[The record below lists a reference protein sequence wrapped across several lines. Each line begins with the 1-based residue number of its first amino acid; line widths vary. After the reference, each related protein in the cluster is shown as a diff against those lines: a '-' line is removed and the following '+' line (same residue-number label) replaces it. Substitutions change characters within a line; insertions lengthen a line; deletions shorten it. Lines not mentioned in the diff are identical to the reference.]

1 MGASKVD
8 SILPTKIPH
17 QTQQFRQLGSK
28 LVPAVLSRD
37 LFRLTQQLHKIE
49 RSADKPKEQASLWQK
64 WSAAV
69 TKSQDVVEKRA
80 SSFPEISFPDLR

>member
-17 QTQQFRQLGSK
+17 QTQKFRQLASK

-37 LFRLTQQLHKIE
+37 LYRLTQQLQKIE
-49 RSADKPKEQASLWQK
+49 RIVDEHLGQNKP
-64 WSAAV
+64 
-69 TKSQDVVEKRA
+69 VEAYIFHRLSDNPA
-80 SSFPEISFPDLR
+80 GVMEIEPKT

>member
-17 QTQQFRQLGSK
+17 QTQQYRQLASK

-37 LFRLTQQLHKIE
+37 LYRLTQQLQKIE
-49 RSADKPKEQASLWQK
+49 RIADKPKEQASLWEK
-64 WSAAV
+64 WSTGVA
-69 TKSQDVVEKRA
+69 K
-80 SSFPEISFPDLR
+80 